1 MSFFINITLIFF
13 LFIYIIGIGGRM
25 KLVYK
30 NKDIDL
36 YECKNFF
43 SRLKGFMFTKNIDK
57 ALLFDRCNSIHTFFM
72 KENID
77 VIMCDEDNKI
87 LFYYKD
93 LPRGKII
100 LPKCGVKRVFETPS
114 GYFDIEVGKR
124 MIINEN

>member
-1 MSFFINITLIFF
+1 MRLLYN
-13 LFIYIIGIGGRM
+13 
-25 KLVYK
+25 

-36 YECKNFF
+36 YNCKSFF
-43 SRLKGFMFTKNIDK
+43 SRFKGFMMEKNINR

-114 GYFDIEVGKR
+114 GYFDIEIGKR